1 MRQSIDLPATFV
13 AVARRHYESKPMV
26 LAVDPGRKCGVA
38 ILDTA
43 RGVCHSSTCALVDV
57 TTCIADVL
65 DEAYAHSAFS
75 PRVIHAFAREAP
87 YSTSN
92 AALAAGR
99 ANAGALWSLG
109 YAAGWVDAAA
119 TRWARNAAKWDPQPV
134 TWRSVVGL
142 NTGERGRDA
151 VNERVLAWAE
161 ATTKRSLRS
170 KRGAKLYDEAN
181 AVALAYATASVFD
194 AARRTE

>member
-1 MRQSIDLPATFV
+1 MRQSIDLPAVFV
-13 AVARRHYESKPMV
+13 HVARKHYAAKPMV

-38 ILDTA
+38 VLDTE
-43 RGVCHSSTCALVDV
+43 RGRCFSSTSLLVDV
-57 TTCIADVL
+57 TTCIADLL
-65 DEAYAHSAFS
+65 DEAHAHSAFA
-75 PRVIHAFAREAP
+75 PRVVHAFAREAP

-119 TRWARNAAKWDPQPV
+119 TRWIRSAAKWDPQPV
-134 TWRSVVGL
+134 TWRSVIGL
-142 NTGERGRDA
+142 NSGERRRDA

-161 ATTKRSLRS
+161 ATTKKELRS